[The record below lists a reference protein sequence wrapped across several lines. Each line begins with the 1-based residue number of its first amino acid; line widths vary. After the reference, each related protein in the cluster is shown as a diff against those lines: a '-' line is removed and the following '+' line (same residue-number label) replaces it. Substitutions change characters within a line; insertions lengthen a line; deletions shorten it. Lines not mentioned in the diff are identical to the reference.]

1 MRLCSLVGELLEIQ
15 CKLSTRKKSFIP
27 LHHQME
33 WLLIDAAHGCGTL
46 DLVSVING
54 VIKTPKYM
62 GRRVYKTLQ
71 NVLSKFM

>member
-1 MRLCSLVGELLEIQ
+1 MRLCSLVELLEIQ
-15 CKLSTRKKSFIP
+15 CKLSTRKKYFIP
-27 LHHQME
+27 LHQME